1 MWSEL
6 IMFKIRLHKIREIHV
21 IRLGD
26 RKKNNLL
33 ENNYIPLRNMRD
45 PNYNLFVLTW
55 IIFEKKNIWINYPLF
70 FFILSD

>member
-6 IMFKIRLHKIREIHV
+6 IMFEIRLHKIREIHV

-45 PNYNLFVLTW
+45 PNYNLYVLNLDY
-55 IIFEKKNIWINYPLF
+55 F
-70 FFILSD
+70 